1 MTVVD
6 FSFAAHAD
14 AFDDHIRQSIP
25 GLDVLRS
32 MVVNLSRHFV
42 QPGTTVLDIGCST
55 GSVLGAVRDANQA
68 SQPTANYVGI
78 DIEGQFVRHWRDRAT
93 TNLRF
98 EVADARTFSGMQNMS
113 LAISLFTLQFVP
125 EGDRLALLRRVHDGL
140 VDGGALVVAEK
151 VLAPT
156 ARAQNLFL
164 GPYYDFKR
172 RSFSEGEILDKEQ
185 ALRGPMHTWY
195 ERELIEALR
204 AAGFD
209 GGGIYRFWQSYYFIG
224 WVAVKSPRF
233 RNADSRRSQVRG
245 IAA

>member
-32 MVVNLSRHFV
+32 MVVDLSRHFV

-78 DIEGQFVRHWRDRAT
+78 DVERQFARHWRDRAAG
-93 TNLRF
+93 NLRF
-98 EVADARTFSGMQNMS
+98 EVADGRTFSGMQNMS
-113 LAISLFTLQFVP
+113 LAVSLFTLQFIP
-125 EGDRLALLRRVHDGL
+125 ESDRLALLRRMHDGL
-140 VDGGALVVAEK
+140 IEGGALIIAEK
-151 VLAPT
+151 VLAGT
-156 ARAQNLFL
+156 ARAQNLFI

-172 RSFSEGEILDKEQ
+172 RSFSAQEILDKEQ
-185 ALRGPMHTWY
+185 GLRGPMHVWY
-195 ERELIEALR
+195 EGELIEALR
-204 AAGFD
+204 EAGFNVEEID
-209 GGGIYRFWQSYYFIG
+209 RFWQSYFFVG
-224 WVAVKSPRF
+224 MVAVKRTIARPTIVREW
-233 RNADSRRSQVRG
+233 RSV
-245 IAA
+245 ASA